1 MERKHYLIKR
11 ICGYLLTIF
20 LILVFNF
27 VLIRIMPG
35 DPMMYILGEEDYYD
49 FFYNNP
55 SYLEKLREVYDLNGS
70 VIHQFWIYMKDIVH
84 LNFGTSYHYGRPVL
98 ELILFRAS
106 WTLRLVI
113 PAILISA
120 VLGIVGGLPAGWHW
134 GKKREQC
141 STLFATVLHTIP
153 TYCLSIILL
162 SIFSYQLGW
171 FPQGNMVSGGK
182 SGIAYVLDM
191 LWHMLLP
198 LLVLI
203 IYRTSYDYLI
213 LRSSVRDIK
222 DEPYIITAFSKG
234 LTQRKVLLRHVLPN
248 AFLPYVTAIF
258 MQFGAAVAGTMTME
272 VIYNWSGMGSLIY
285 EAVNHRD
292 FPILQTAFLIIAVF
306 TVLANLIADLVYIC
320 VDPRIRKEN
329 GNI

>member
-171 FPQGNMVSGGK
+171 FPQGNMVSDRK
-182 SGIAYVLDM
+182 SV
-191 LWHMLLP
+191 
-198 LLVLI
+198 V
-203 IYRTSYDYLI
+203 
-213 LRSSVRDIK
+213 
-222 DEPYIITAFSKG
+222 
-234 LTQRKVLLRHVLPN
+234 
-248 AFLPYVTAIF
+248 
-258 MQFGAAVAGTMTME
+258 
-272 VIYNWSGMGSLIY
+272 
-285 EAVNHRD
+285 
-292 FPILQTAFLIIAVF
+292 
-306 TVLANLIADLVYIC
+306 
-320 VDPRIRKEN
+320 
-329 GNI
+329 